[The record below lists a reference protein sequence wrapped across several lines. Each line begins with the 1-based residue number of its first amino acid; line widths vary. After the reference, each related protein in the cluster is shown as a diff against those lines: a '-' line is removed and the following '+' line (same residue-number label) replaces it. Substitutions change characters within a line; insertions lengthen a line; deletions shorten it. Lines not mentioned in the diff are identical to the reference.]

1 MGIKKK
7 NKDVGN
13 DGREVEMEEEN
24 SDMSDAGF
32 SERTVAH
39 KHLKGCRSSF
49 IKQRRLSH

>member
-24 SDMSDAGF
+24 SDLSDAGF